1 MQKHLMLL
9 TVSAVMASAACA
21 GSQAEQVKD
30 ARMEQVEASS
40 DATVNGVEHNSEA
53 RENSLN
59 REYDARQ
66 ENIAAANRP
75 DEKAS
80 EDLNAISKDRTK
92 YQSQA
97 ETRLEKLG
105 VRINEAA
112 KKIDVLGPRA
122 PTGLRTELQTAATEH
137 HLLKAEIDQL
147 NNSRTTD
154 WESLK
159 SRIDDKLSQLE
170 SRVKG
175 LNNAIEDV

>member
-1 MQKHLMLL
+1 MQKHLMIL
-9 TVSAVMASAACA
+9 TVSALMASAACA
-21 GSQAEQVKD
+21 GSQADQVKD
-30 ARMEQVEASS
+30 ARMKQVEANS

-53 RENSLN
+53 REKSLN

-75 DEKAS
+75 DENAS
-80 EDLNAISKDRTK
+80 EDLNAISRDRAK

-97 ETRLEKLG
+97 EARVEKLG

-112 KKIDVLGPRA
+112 KKIDILGPKA
-122 PTGLRTELQTAATEH
+122 PTGLRTELKTAATEH
-137 HLLKAEIDQL
+137 HLLKADIDRL

-159 SRIDDKLSQLE
+159 SEFDDKLSKLDT
-170 SRVKG
+170 RVKD
-175 LNNAIEDV
+175 LNDSI